1 MQEEAF
7 SFPNCTRK
15 MYCFLCSVCGCTHDF
30 GGKIDRRQLATIA
43 CSIRIY
49 QTPPTLTLTPTDT
62 DADCRCNPQMNH
74 CMKMP
79 LVAPV
84 GRMVSN
90 RQYFRRHFKA
100 LPLPA
105 FFLFIS
111 CIVATIISVT
121 SSFELSAR
129 RYTIHRRGGFAKA
142 GRGLSAAQAAAG
154 LPQSVQTEVDVHRQI
169 AAHDQRQHRPC
180 AHQLQPSSGN
190 YRTSCKFRS

>member
-7 SFPNCTRK
+7 SFPTFKFHVLWNQYEEE
-15 MYCFLCSVCGCTHDF
+15 YCLLRSVCGCTHDF

-74 CMKMP
+74 CMTMP

-111 CIVATIISVT
+111 CIVATIISVA

-129 RYTIHRRGGFAKA
+129 RYTIHRR
-142 GRGLSAAQAAAG
+142 R
-154 LPQSVQTEVDVHRQI
+154 I
-169 AAHDQRQHRPC
+169 
-180 AHQLQPSSGN
+180 GN
-190 YRTSCKFRS
+190 IIISHSPVGASPIITNTMYPT